1 MKKTDLKEKSSVFLI
16 GRSIFITA
24 ILITSALSFTLGYFV
39 GKIARPQPQPV
50 ENSITATRQAST
62 EQKAVAPTLQPEQ
75 TQKTP
80 ETQQTQETQETQK
93 TRETPK
99 TKKYTVQVGAF
110 QNASDAERL
119 KEKLDKKGY
128 KTYIN
133 TSETKKHEKLY
144 KVRTGEFKSRKEAEI
159 LSIKI
164 RKTEGLQAFVTFRT
178 AEEGLR

>member
-1 MKKTDLKEKSSVFLI
+1 MKKTDLKEKSFVFLI
-16 GRSIFITA
+16 GRGVFITA
-24 ILITSALSFTLGYFV
+24 ILTTSALSFTLGYFV

-62 EQKAVAPTLQPEQ
+62 EQKDVAPTLQPEQ

-80 ETQQTQETQETQK
+80 ETQQTQETQK

-99 TKKYTVQVGAF
+99 TKKYTVQVSAF

-119 KEKLDKKGY
+119 KKKLDKKGY
-128 KTYIN
+128 KTYIT